1 MRPSPFP
8 SCYHTGVKAANYS
21 HFTEILL
28 TWHELGRGLLAS
40 APLECASWDSAS
52 LLVRS
57 AKSLDDYARQHLE
70 DALAHSNAE
79 LWPLSDPLTLNLG
92 AHRWL
97 SADREESY
105 SDWLAWI
112 LQGMSGREILPLFE
126 LGVGSTSDAL
136 GPAERVRREAASEYG
151 RTDVEV
157 WFGERGLLLIEVKVQ
172 PTGRD
177 LRSQLERYES
187 WADGQRVGR
196 RLYAL
201 LGAEKPTQNIAPF
214 VFTSWRTLCQRLRRY
229 ANSVKGPDLLR
240 AAAILIFCGAVEQNL
255 AGLSMWPGRF
265 RAMATVGYLRGWGRE
280 A

>member
-1 MRPSPFP
+1 LKDA
-8 SCYHTGVKAANYS
+8 VA
-21 HFTEILL
+21 
-28 TWHELGRGLLAS
+28 
-40 APLECASWDSAS
+40 
-52 LLVRS
+52 RS
-57 AKSLDDYARQHLE
+57 G
-70 DALAHSNAE
+70 AE
-79 LWPLSDPLTLNLG
+79 LRPLSDPLSLKLG
-92 AHRWL
+92 THRWF

-112 LQGMSGREILPLFE
+112 LQGMSGGEILPLFA
-126 LGVGSTSDAL
+126 LGVGSTSDVL
-136 GPAERVRREAASEYG
+136 GPAERVRREASSEYG

-157 WFGERGLLLIEVKVQ
+157 WFGERGLLLIEVKVR

-177 LRSQLERYES
+177 LPSQLERYER

-201 LGAEKPTQNIAPF
+201 LGAEEPKDIEPF

-240 AAAILIFCGAVEQNL
+240 AAAILIFCGAVEENV
-255 AGLSMWPGRF
+255 AGLSMREGYF
-265 RAMATVGYLRGWGRE
+265 RAIVDYLREWRRE